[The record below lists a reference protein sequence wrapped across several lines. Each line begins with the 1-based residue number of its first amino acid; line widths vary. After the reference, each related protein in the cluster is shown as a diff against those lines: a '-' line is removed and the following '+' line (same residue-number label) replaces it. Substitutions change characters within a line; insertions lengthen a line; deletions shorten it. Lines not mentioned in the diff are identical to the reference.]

1 MAVKKRAK
9 KNISLETAGLNT
21 PQIQT
26 NTAATRF
33 IFPFN
38 YTGGI
43 LIALTIHVKKM
54 FYVYWN
60 NS

>member
-9 KNISLETAGLNT
+9 KNISLETGGLNI

-33 IFPFN
+33 IISIKF
-38 YTGGI
+38 TGGI
-43 LIALTIHVKKM
+43 LIALTTHVKKT
-54 FYVYWN
+54 FYVHWS

>member
-9 KNISLETAGLNT
+9 KNISLETAGLNI

-33 IFPFN
+33 IISIKF
-38 YTGGI
+38 TGRI
-43 LIALTIHVKKM
+43 LIALTTHVKKT
-54 FYVYWN
+54 FYVHWN

>member
-43 LIALTIHVKKM
+43 LIALTTHVKKM
-54 FYVYWN
+54 FYVY
-60 NS
+60 